1 MGKAALPHTFGC
13 AVLLVSLFVFVFVC
27 FFCSDCAASDECW
40 YAFAVVDVDV
50 CRCMSYMLW
59 FQFVFV
65 WLRASIIICV
75 SFQVELL
82 KLLESQQEL
91 TQ

>member
-1 MGKAALPHTFGC
+1 M
-13 AVLLVSLFVFVFVC
+13 LVCLC
-27 FFCSDCAASDECW
+27 CCW
-40 YAFAVVDVDV
+40 CTTV
-50 CRCMSYMLW
+50 SYMLW

-65 WLRASIIICV
+65 WLRASIVFCV